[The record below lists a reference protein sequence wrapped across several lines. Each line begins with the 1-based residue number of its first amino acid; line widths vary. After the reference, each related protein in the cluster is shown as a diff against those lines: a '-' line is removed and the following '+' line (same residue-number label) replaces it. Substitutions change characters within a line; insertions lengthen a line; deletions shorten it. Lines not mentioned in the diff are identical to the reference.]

1 MPSVRHESPPDA
13 KTRAPYCAPSLVV
26 LGAAHVVTSAVGRRS
41 NADGGMGMATRRSQ
55 A

>member
-1 MPSVRHESPPDA
+1 MASVRQESPHGA
-13 KTRAPYCAPSLVV
+13 KTRAPYSAPRLVV
-26 LGAAHVVTSAVGRRS
+26 LGAAHVVTSAVGRMS